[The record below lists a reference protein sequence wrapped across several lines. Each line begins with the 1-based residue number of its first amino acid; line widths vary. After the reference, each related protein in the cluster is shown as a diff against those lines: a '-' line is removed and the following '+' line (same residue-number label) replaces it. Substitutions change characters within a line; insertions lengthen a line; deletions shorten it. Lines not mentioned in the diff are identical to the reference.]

1 MTHLVLI
8 HGWGI
13 GAYAWAPLR
22 EALALCAPHCRIRCL
37 DLPGYGCAAP
47 DGDSFIGR
55 TQKML
60 DALPAG
66 CTLCAWSLGALH
78 ALQAARLAP
87 QRISHLVLAGA
98 TPCFMQ
104 REGWS
109 QAQPPALLDAFM
121 AAVNEQPEATLQRF
135 IALLNQGD
143 TQSKAIGR
151 QLRQGLQ
158 SNVLPA
164 PGSLHQGLLD
174 LRDVDLRQT
183 VSAIQTPVLLIHGEH
198 DPLMP
203 LAAAQWL
210 AVKLSEAQLQIIS
223 GAAHAAFLTDPVDF
237 AARIVAFCNADCHA
251 PAGH

>member
-1 MTHLVLI
+1 MTHLVLL
-8 HGWGI
+8 HGWGV
-13 GAYAWAPLR
+13 GRHAWMPVC
-22 EALALCAPHCRIRCL
+22 EALALYAPHCRIRCL

-87 QRISHLVLAGA
+87 QRISHLVLVGA

-121 AAVNEQPEATLQRF
+121 AAVNEQSEATLQRF

-143 TQSKAIGR
+143 TQSKAIGH

-203 LAAAQWL
+203 LAVAHWL
-210 AVKLSEAQLQIIS
+210 QQHLPQARLECFQ
-223 GAAHAAFLTDPVDF
+223 GAAHAPFLNAPERFARLLGDLANASRTD
-237 AARIVAFCNADCHA
+237 
-251 PAGH
+251 